1 MNPLPRHKE
10 DSIHENG
17 FITAGYL
24 EVLGADADGYKWRK
38 VCANGWT
45 EKDSFVACGQ
55 LGFSG
60 YEKVPAGYANERK
73 RWQYGMNTVRCLGTE
88 NNLIWCNKRLL
99 SEQTGFHR
107 CPGRK
112 PVVLKCKPGRM
123 FINQIY
129 TENRSSIG
137 SGFIERQ
144 EISIGLKIR
153 PTGELKIKY
162 PRTEQHVMMQ
172 FCSREVVN
180 LQISIFA

>member
-1 MNPLPRHKE
+1 MSPLPRHRE

-45 EKDSFVACGQ
+45 DKDSFVACGQ
-55 LGFSG
+55 LGFSS
-60 YEKVPAGYANERK
+60 YEKIPAGYANERK

-99 SEQTGFHR
+99 TEQTGFGR

-137 SGFIERQ
+137 SGFIGNGSLHTMVR
-144 EISIGLKIR
+144 
-153 PTGELKIKY
+153 
-162 PRTEQHVMMQ
+162 
-172 FCSREVVN
+172 
-180 LQISIFA
+180 